1 MDSGLP
7 PTKFQITGV
16 ASEEDRISNLPDA
29 VLTHIISLLPPKEA
43 VKTRLVSTRWKYI
56 WTTLPT
62 LRFEMP
68 RVDKKPFMEF
78 VEKTLN
84 LRNGMPFQRFSIH
97 CSENNIY
104 DRIYASLCNV
114 VKGGVQELDLRFCD
128 GSKNVRLP
136 WDALMTCRTLVC
148 LRLGHAFVLDVP
160 AEVCF
165 PCLKVLHLR
174 SVVYANDT
182 SLQNLLSGC
191 PVLEELYLR
200 RYLFE
205 KVDNLRR
212 TDYVSV
218 PSLKRL
224 KLRVDQLDVERRKSI
239 GETVLFEVSI
249 DAPSLECLVLL
260 DSVSGGYYYVKSLPS
275 LREATID
282 VSSSDRLEP
291 HDGWW
296 FNLNRWLF
304 SLFRSSQ
311 SVERLT
317 LSSSTLWA
325 LGFARQSG
333 NLPMFSN
340 LVNLSLGLA
349 KCHGWKLLPFL
360 LESMPNLEV
369 LALADGLVPAYD
381 AYQFN
386 WNIEPQH
393 VPACLLF
400 KLKTIE
406 IRHFDA
412 RMKTAQLMFIE
423 YLLMNAKV
431 LETMQILCAEHL
443 GSSMRKELLKLPRWM
458 SVRDDLA
465 NTSTLIKI
473 NYSLLVKGALIKA
486 IFILYVR
493 SMITLWVIFLIALV
507 AYNLITMES
516 FPKFQAFDLS
526 PIFLVSLAA
535 IVVRLL
541 LGGSISRLDYL
552 YVVVLVVVAAAAA
565 AAAVSVPR
573 SFSVVTS
580 VYEDML

>member
-1 MDSGLP
+1 MRRCICSGVRLGRAEVATAYAWLREGLLFCVAMAKTWSGPDEEPIAIHNPSIAPYQAEQYQGGDNISPVCDPPDEKTCTRAVLVLYLTAISSQIAFLSRAGVKWKAFHNFSRGYRIELSDSFFSMDPSLP
-7 PTKFQITGV
+7 PTKFQITGLPR
-16 ASEEDRISNLPDA
+16 EEDRISNLPDA

-128 GSKNVRLP
+128 GSKNVKLP
-136 WDALMTCRTLVC
+136 WDALMTCRTLAC

-174 SVVYANDT
+174 SVVCASDT

-191 PVLEELYLR
+191 PVLEELYVR

-224 KLRVDQLDVERRKSI
+224 ELRVDQLDVERRKSI

-260 DSVSGGYYYVKSLPS
+260 DSVSGGYYYMKILPS
-275 LREATID
+275 LCEATID
-282 VSSSDRLEP
+282 P
-291 HDGWW
+291 
-296 FNLNRWLF
+296 
-304 SLFRSSQ
+304 
-311 SVERLT
+311 
-317 LSSSTLWA
+317 
-325 LGFARQSG
+325 
-333 NLPMFSN
+333 
-340 LVNLSLGLA
+340 
-349 KCHGWKLLPFL
+349 
-360 LESMPNLEV
+360 
-369 LALADGLVPAYD
+369 
-381 AYQFN
+381 
-386 WNIEPQH
+386 IEKQ
-393 VPACLLF
+393 
-400 KLKTIE
+400 
-406 IRHFDA
+406 
-412 RMKTAQLMFIE
+412 
-423 YLLMNAKV
+423 
-431 LETMQILCAEHL
+431 
-443 GSSMRKELLKLPRWM
+443 
-458 SVRDDLA
+458 
-465 NTSTLIKI
+465 
-473 NYSLLVKGALIKA
+473 
-486 IFILYVR
+486 
-493 SMITLWVIFLIALV
+493 
-507 AYNLITMES
+507 
-516 FPKFQAFDLS
+516 
-526 PIFLVSLAA
+526 PI
-535 IVVRLL
+535 
-541 LGGSISRLDYL
+541 G
-552 YVVVLVVVAAAAA
+552 
-565 AAAVSVPR
+565 
-573 SFSVVTS
+573 
-580 VYEDML
+580 

>member
-1 MDSGLP
+1 
-7 PTKFQITGV
+7 
-16 ASEEDRISNLPDA
+16 
-29 VLTHIISLLPPKEA
+29 
-43 VKTRLVSTRWKYI
+43 
-56 WTTLPT
+56 
-62 LRFEMP
+62 MP

-128 GSKNVRLP
+128 GSKNVTLP

-174 SVVYANDT
+174 SVVYASDT

-239 GETVLFEVSI
+239 GETVLFEVPI

-282 VSSSDRLEP
+282 VSSSYRLER

-333 NLPMFSN
+333 NLPKFSN
-340 LVNLSLGLA
+340 LVNLSLGLD
-349 KCHGWKLLPFL
+349 KGHGWKLQPYL

-369 LALADGLVPAYD
+369 LALADGLVPAYG
-381 AYQFN
+381 AYAFN
-386 WNIEPQH
+386 WTEPQH

-412 RMKTAQLMFIE
+412 RMKTAQLMFTE

-431 LETMQILCAEHL
+431 LETMQILCAEDL
-443 GSSMRKELLKLPRWM
+443 GSSMRKELLKIPCV
-458 SVRDDLA
+458 STSYNLA
-465 NTSTLIKI
+465 DTSTLVGS
-473 NYSLLVKGALIKA
+473 NYYLQVKGAQVK
-486 IFILYVR
+486 
-493 SMITLWVIFLIALV
+493 
-507 AYNLITMES
+507 
-516 FPKFQAFDLS
+516 
-526 PIFLVSLAA
+526 
-535 IVVRLL
+535 
-541 LGGSISRLDYL
+541 G
-552 YVVVLVVVAAAAA
+552 
-565 AAAVSVPR
+565 AVH
-573 SFSVVTS
+573 
-580 VYEDML
+580 